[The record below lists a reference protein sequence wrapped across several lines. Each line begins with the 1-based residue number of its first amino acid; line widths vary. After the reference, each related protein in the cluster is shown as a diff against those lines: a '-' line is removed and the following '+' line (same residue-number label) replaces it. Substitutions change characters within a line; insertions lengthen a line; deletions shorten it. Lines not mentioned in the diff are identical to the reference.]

1 MKRISQQEERP
12 VIIIGAAR
20 SGTKILRSALAASPE
35 LVSFP
40 YDINYIWK
48 YGNYD
53 IPHDELTKDD
63 LTDEISKFIKKKFQ
77 SLRSKGNADRV
88 LEKTV
93 SNSLRIDFVKEIF
106 PRAKIIHLFRDG
118 RDVATSSRLC
128 WQSSMVSGKIQQKQD
143 VLKKI
148 IDFPILSAWPYL
160 ATYFLT
166 YTKRLI
172 SRSRHVQSWGPRFK
186 GIDEAVAK
194 YSLIEVCGIQ
204 WARCI
209 DLSLKSLSKMK
220 ESEDYIH
227 IQYEQL
233 MKDPV
238 KELLRITDFLEIK
251 EVAPIKKFAE
261 SNFSTRYTKYWEE
274 LLSSDEKNRLMP
286 HIEKSLKDLG
296 YT

>member
-1 MKRISQQEERP
+1 MGTINQQKERP

-20 SGTKILRSALAASPE
+20 SGTKILRAALAASPE
-35 LVSFP
+35 LISFP

-48 YGNYD
+48 YDNYN

-63 LTDEISKFIKKKFQ
+63 LTDEISKFIKNKFQ
-77 SLRSKGNADRV
+77 SLCSKNYADRV

-106 PRAKIIHLFRDG
+106 PQAKLIHLFRDG
-118 RDVATSSRLC
+118 RDVAASARSC
-128 WQSSMVSGKIQQKQD
+128 WQSSMVSGKIQKKQD
-143 VLKKI
+143 VLRKI
-148 IDFPILSAWPYL
+148 IDFPVLSAWPYL
-160 ATYFLT
+160 ATYSLT
-166 YTKRLI
+166 YAKRFF
-172 SRSRHVQSWGPRFK
+172 SRKRHVQSWGPRFK

-209 DLSLKSLSKMK
+209 DLSLKSLSRMK

-227 IQYEQL
+227 IQYEHL

-238 KELLRITDFLEIK
+238 KELQRVTEFLEIK
-251 EVAPIKKFAE
+251 DAGPIKKFAKT
-261 SNFSTRYTKYWEE
+261 NFSNKYMKYWEE
-274 LLSSDEKNRLMP
+274 LLSPEEIKKLIP
-286 HIEKSLKDLG
+286 HIDNGLKKLG
-296 YT
+296 YI